1 MPLPDVRAR
10 RLSNSREQ
18 DRALN
23 KDKDNIPRSI
33 QLSDFLLVFTGFIHN
48 LVSALHTFTDEL
60 LELATYNAIRK
71 TEVNQ
76 AWEQFTVDLETMED
90 ENG

>member
-1 MPLPDVRAR
+1 MTAFHVL
-10 RLSNSREQ
+10 
-18 DRALN
+18 
-23 KDKDNIPRSI
+23 
-33 QLSDFLLVFTGFIHN
+33 
-48 LVSALHTFTDEL
+48 TDEI